1 MAFLRQQC
9 ARWVE
14 ETERLR
20 RKLFLFINA
29 ERGVHGHLA
38 SQFFSTRCARPYSFL
53 AWAHLKRRLLSRLRK
68 TEKKGEREATSRS
81 CTIVAHGAKVHLTWQ
96 IHNSLTLCRVKRHP
110 PRLTNGHWQMP
121 VSEDS
126 GAWSSTPSH
135 STFVS
140 RGYVRYLRQRY
151 LNRGVEFLDIVTVNR
166 GYDVSRMVSRM
177 VLKYIKFGNCL
188 AEFFKSN
195 FTV

>member
-1 MAFLRQQC
+1 MRKVGRRNGEAAQEVTFIYK
-9 ARWVE
+9 
-14 ETERLR
+14 R
-20 RKLFLFINA
+20 RKRCTRSPRLPVFFHSLRSSLQFSRMGTPQEA
-29 ERGVHGHLA
+29 PALA
-38 SQFFSTRCARPYSFL
+38 ST
-53 AWAHLKRRLLSRLRK
+53 KDGEERRK
-68 TEKKGEREATSRS
+68 EKKPLLLCS

-110 PRLTNGHWQMP
+110 PRTLTNGHWQMP

-166 GYDVSRMVSRM
+166 GYDVSRTVSRM
-177 VLKYIKFGNCL
+177 LFKYVKFGRI
-188 AEFFKSN
+188 F
-195 FTV
+195 

>member
-1 MAFLRQQC
+1 MRKVGRRNGEAAQEVIFIYK
-9 ARWVE
+9 
-14 ETERLR
+14 R
-20 RKLFLFINA
+20 RKRCTRSPRLPVFFHSLRSSLQFSRMGTPQEA
-29 ERGVHGHLA
+29 PALA
-38 SQFFSTRCARPYSFL
+38 ST
-53 AWAHLKRRLLSRLRK
+53 KDG
-68 TEKKGEREATSRS
+68 KKGEREATSRS
-81 CTIVAHGAKVHLTWQ
+81 CTIVAHDAKVHLTWQ

-188 AEFFKSN
+188 VRIF
-195 FTV
+195 

>member
-1 MAFLRQQC
+1 MYTVTSPPSFFPLVALVLTVFSHGHTSRGAC
-9 ARWVE
+9 SRVYERRE
-14 ETERLR
+14 ER
-20 RKLFLFINA
+20 RK
-29 ERGVHGHLA
+29 
-38 SQFFSTRCARPYSFL
+38 
-53 AWAHLKRRLLSRLRK
+53 
-68 TEKKGEREATSRS
+68 EKKPLLLCS

-110 PRLTNGHWQMP
+110 PRTLTNGHWQMP

-166 GYDVSRMVSRM
+166 GYDVSRTVLRM
-177 VLKYIKFGNCL
+177 LFKYVKFGRI
-188 AEFFKSN
+188 F
-195 FTV
+195 